1 MDIDIKRKNTKFRKY
16 GIIFLIIITIIGIVT
31 WSIVSSGISSYA
43 TEQDSLIISEVEE
56 GAFDDFIRVNG
67 RVETGVVVQV
77 SALETGIVEK
87 KWVEEGEMVREG
99 DIILSLHNPNLRQQI
114 LDSESHLAEKQ
125 NMLRDT
131 EIAMEKEQMQV
142 KQDLLGAKT
151 DLNRKRR
158 IAEQQS
164 TLYKENLTSKEE
176 FLKSKEDYELAMEN
190 YNLLQNR
197 LRQDSL
203 YRSVQIEM
211 MRESLRNMQENFEIV
226 RQRADNLNVRAT
238 HSGQLGNLEVE
249 LGQNIVAGQQ
259 VGQINILDNYK
270 LTVNI
275 DEHYIDRVVTGL
287 KGVAR
292 RQNQEVNLNV
302 KKVYPEVKDG
312 VFKADLIINGNEP
325 EKIRVG
331 QTYPIDLI
339 LSEPSK
345 AILIPR
351 GPFFQKTG
359 GNWIYVMDKD
369 GRTAYKRKIK
379 IGRQNPKYY
388 EVIEGLS
395 PGEKVI
401 VSTYANF
408 DEVDKIMIKD
418 ISNK

>member
-369 GRTAYKRKIK
+369 GGTAYKRKIK